1 MSTYKVLQDIEA
13 EDKLVGPLSLRQFIY
28 ACIAALCGYFSFI
41 VVSKGIP
48 FLLVIFLPPLIFCAF
63 FAFPWS
69 REQPTELWALAKI
82 RFFLKPR
89 RRIWDQSGVKELV
102 TVTAPK
108 KVDRKYTNGLTQ
120 VEVRSRLNALAST
133 IDSRGW
139 AVKNVNV
146 NMYAQSSP
154 LPAAIT
160 SDRLVDASSLPQQV
174 SDVDVTASDDMLDE
188 QNNPIAQ
195 QFDSMLATSSQQ
207 HRQEIINQLQSTT
220 TTQTQPSAQPAD
232 YWFLNQPTAESNNA
246 PIDAAYVKPQVV
258 YPGSDDKSVAVV
270 PAAEPTAEEAALIK
284 QHASKGNP
292 YQFAY
297 SHLKNIKPL
306 GSQPAP
312 QQPVQQ
318 TTQQSVQQPVAT
330 NDNSQQNT
338 NVAVTPPVDPAKIE
352 LARNNDLNI
361 STIARL
367 ANKKQPPDNEV
378 VIPLR

>member
-1 MSTYKVLQDIEA
+1 MATYKVLQDIEA

-41 VVSKGIP
+41 VVSKGLP
-48 FLLVIFLPPLIFCAF
+48 FLLVVFLPPLIFCGF

-108 KVDRKYTNGLTQ
+108 KIERKYTNGLSQ
-120 VEVRSRLNALAST
+120 IEVQSRLNALAST

-146 NMYAQSSP
+146 NLYAQSSP

-160 SDRLVDASSLPQQV
+160 SDRLVDASSLPRQV

-195 QFDSMLATSSQQ
+195 QFETMLATSSQQ
-207 HRQEIINQLQSTT
+207 HRQNIVNQLQT
-220 TTQTQPSAQPAD
+220 PSNPQQQSNTQPAD
-232 YWFLNQPTAESNNA
+232 YWFLNQPAAQAGNA

-258 YPGSDDKSVAVV
+258 YPGSDDQGAAVV
-270 PAAEPTAEEAALIK
+270 PAAEPTAEEAELIK
-284 QHASKGNP
+284 QHANKGNP

-297 SHLKNIKPL
+297 SHLKNIRPL

-312 QQPVQQ
+312 QQANQPNP
-318 TTQQSVQQPVAT
+318 QQPLQQPITTA
-330 NDNSQQNT
+330 NNQQNT
-338 NVAVTPPVDPAKIE
+338 NVTVTPPVDPAKIE

-367 ANKKQPPDNEV
+367 ANKKQPPDDEV